1 MGSLRNRE
9 KIHNPVL
16 VREVLDFFAPLK
28 NARIIDATVGT
39 GGHTLALIK
48 EGAEVLGIE
57 ADGQML
63 EVAARRLED
72 ACPTPNQN
80 GWGSFKLVKGNF
92 RNIDIIATEIRYSD
106 VDGVLF
112 DLGVSNIQ
120 LTSPNRGFSFSNP
133 QAELDM
139 RFDPGAHGVRASDL
153 LNGLRTDQLVSLFE
167 LTLKSGPAKW
177 LAKGVIK
184 SREQKPI
191 KIVEDFLEVCK
202 DLRNRSK
209 LNKATLPFLAL
220 RMAVNSELANLK
232 EALPEAFSLLKKG
245 GRLSVITFHSGE
257 KQIVMDFFH
266 EKKRGEKGDILTDG
280 GISPTSK
287 EVDENPRA
295 RSAELWV
302 LVKS

>member
-139 RFDPGAHGVRASDL
+139 RIDPGSQGVRASDL

-202 DLRNRSK
+202 DLRTRSK

-257 KQIVMDFFH
+257 KKIVLDFFQ
-266 EKKRGEKGDILTDG
+266 EKKREDKGKILTDG

>member
-139 RFDPGAHGVRASDL
+139 RIDPGSQGVRASDL

-202 DLRNRSK
+202 DLRTRSK

-257 KQIVMDFFH
+257 KKIVLDFFH
-266 EKKRGEKGDILTDG
+266 EKKREEKGKILTDG